1 MLFEW
6 EGTEDLTKDALD
18 KYIEE
23 MVTLIYYFQIRVT
36 SRHPLSNKPSW
47 PSILSENSQHS
58 AVTYTN
64 VNHCRGVEFLITD
77 QSMHAKNTKKAQR
90 KGRKPIVTV
99 DVDGLL
105 SIYS

>member
-36 SRHPLSNKPSW
+36 SRHLLSNKPS
-47 PSILSENSQHS
+47 
-58 AVTYTN
+58 
-64 VNHCRGVEFLITD
+64 
-77 QSMHAKNTKKAQR
+77 
-90 KGRKPIVTV
+90 
-99 DVDGLL
+99 
-105 SIYS
+105 